1 MRVPASLGKVGR
13 AGEGGVGQGAGRAGF
28 QRDDK
33 GFDCNYVRSAAGF
46 YGAGMVRL
54 SDLHESEAAH
64 LRARAEAMPEIPLG
78 AWVHAPPL
86 VDSTVA
92 LVSTAGMH
100 RRSDDPFQVGAVDYR
115 IIPGDLDFADIVL
128 SHISANFD
136 RSAFQQD
143 PNIML
148 PVDRLREMA
157 DRGEI
162 GGVSNWHYSFMGA
175 LPDPSRLERTGEEV
189 GRMLA
194 ADGVDIALLIPV

>member
-1 MRVPASLGKVGR
+1 MK
-13 AGEGGVGQGAGRAGF
+13 
-28 QRDDK
+28 
-33 GFDCNYVRSAAGF
+33 
-46 YGAGMVRL
+46 
-54 SDLHESEAAH
+54 
-64 LRARAEAMPEIPLG
+64 ARAEAMPEIPLG
-78 AWVHAPPL
+78 DWVDAPPL
-86 VDSTVA
+86 AEATVA

-100 RRSDDPFQVGAVDYR
+100 RRSDERFTLGAIDYR
-115 IIPGDLDFADIVL
+115 IIPGDVDFSDVVL

-175 LPDPSRLERTGEEV
+175 LPSPDRLEQTGEEV
-189 GRMLA
+189 GRLLA